1 MHDLEASLTRAK
13 ESFDPGLLSVFEN
26 LDRRLNAAEDLL
38 EEHTTLTPLF
48 VLLDELTLKS
58 IRYNYFSYV
67 NNGQAAAVKM
77 SGEALDFPSIALQ
90 ALEYNKNGRLINPIF
105 SNLGVEQG
113 GNVTFDVSFNVDT
126 ALVSYISK
134 PAVTLPSI

>member
-1 MHDLEASLTRAK
+1 MDSPAIRTSFIPKTSLSARGPRKEGLGFFTFLALAILFISLLGWLTAFTYKSLLERDVHDLEASLTRAK

-77 SGEALDFPSIALQ
+77 
-90 ALEYNKNGRLINPIF
+90 
-105 SNLGVEQG
+105 
-113 GNVTFDVSFNVDT
+113 
-126 ALVSYISK
+126 
-134 PAVTLPSI
+134 